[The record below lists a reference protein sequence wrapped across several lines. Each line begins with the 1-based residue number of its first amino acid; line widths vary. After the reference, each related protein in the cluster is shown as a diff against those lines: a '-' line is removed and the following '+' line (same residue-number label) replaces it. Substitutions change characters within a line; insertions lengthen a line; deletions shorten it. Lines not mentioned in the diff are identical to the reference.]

1 MNTAVETVRGK
12 TLLEQLQ
19 ARKINEAQWVTLKNS
34 LYPGAKNESVLAVID
49 YCIARQ
55 LDPLKKPC
63 HIVPMEVKDAA
74 SGQYAWR
81 DVVMPG
87 IYEYRTT
94 AHRTGK
100 YLGHSIPDYGPMV
113 EAFGVKAPEW
123 CSMIVR
129 RQTDHGVAEFPVKVF
144 FSEVVG
150 LREGKANKRWKQA
163 PIQMLTKC
171 TEAAGLRE
179 AFPDEF
185 GGEMTAEEMDGRTII
200 GEAHEVAPGK
210 PLPPKPEKFEN
221 WIADMGAAAET
232 GTEALTK
239 AWEASE
245 VTQREYLTAA
255 FPGEF
260 ERLKGVAADAD
271 KEAAGSAT

>member
-1 MNTAVETVRGK
+1 MNTTAPDVIRGK
-12 TLLEQLQ
+12 PLLEQLQ
-19 ARKINEAQWVTLKNS
+19 SRSINEAQWVTLKNS
-34 LYPGAKNESVLAVID
+34 LYPGAKNESILLVID
-49 YCIARQ
+49 YCRARS

-63 HIVPMEVKDAA
+63 HIVPMEVKDATT
-74 SGQYAWR
+74 GQYAWR

-100 YLGHSIPDYGPMV
+100 YLGHAKPEYGEM
-113 EAFGVKAPEW
+113 EEGFGVKAPVW
-123 CSMIVR
+123 CDFTIYRAVE
-129 RQTDHGVAEFPVKVF
+129 GGKAEFPVRTY

-150 LREGKANKRWKQA
+150 LKDGKANKRWKQA

-171 TEAAGLRE
+171 AEAAALRE

-185 GGEMTAEEMDGRTII
+185 GGEMTFEEMDGRTLI
-200 GEAHEVAPGK
+200 GGDDAAASPAK
-210 PLPPKPEKFEN
+210 QLPAKPEKFES
-221 WIADMGAAAET
+221 WIADLGACAET

-239 AWEASE
+239 AWEGSE
-245 VTQREYLTAA
+245 VAQREYLTAA

-260 ERLKGVAADAD
+260 DRLKGVAADAD
-271 KEAAGSAT
+271 KAARE